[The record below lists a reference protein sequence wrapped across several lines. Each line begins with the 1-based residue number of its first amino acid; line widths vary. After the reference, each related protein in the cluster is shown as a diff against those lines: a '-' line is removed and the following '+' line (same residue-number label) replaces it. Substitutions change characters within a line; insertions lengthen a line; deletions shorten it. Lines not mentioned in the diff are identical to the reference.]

1 MNRSQE
7 SSANE
12 QRNDVVS
19 ASRLLAPG
27 SSRDV
32 GGVERD
38 SMIQSDHITS
48 ARTYREGTA
57 NDNSRLHAGDV
68 HSYNWYMAPADTESN
83 TDSPE
88 AKLQR
93 LRSALTYPQ
102 MGLRSAIVE
111 DAYLDTCQ
119 WLFNTPEY
127 QRWKDPTLY
136 SGHGWFPLD
145 QRKAG
150 FGQVYGYEDLT

>member
-119 WLFNTPEY
+119 MALQHARVSALERPDAVL
-127 QRWKDPTLY
+127 RPRMVS
-136 SGHGWFPLD
+136 SGSKESRVRASL
-145 QRKAG
+145 R
-150 FGQVYGYEDLT
+150 L